1 MSEFLMTQKLIV
13 IMMTAYLVTEYGIQT
28 STMIQRKAK
37 REVLGYAKY
46 LLSYFFIALLM
57 SVQWFSWQLIVAIF
71 IQTILFGAIDY
82 VKMNLKQRSPR
93 YRFEIG
99 ILDIF
104 LHFIVIWLSII
115 ILKPDF
121 IHLNFLFHLN
131 IGVPLSIYIKFCIY
145 ASAIIFLLNGG
156 TDLVRAVLK
165 KVSIEDEKME
175 KDNTGKLI
183 GNIERILLF
192 ILILFDNLTAI
203 GFVIAAKSIARFEEL
218 KHKKFAE
225 YYLIGTLT
233 STLIAIFAG
242 KFVLFLIRIL
252 NL

>member
-1 MSEFLMTQKLIV
+1 MTQKLMV
-13 IMMTAYLVTEYGIQT
+13 VLVTAYLSIEYGIQT
-28 STMIQRKAK
+28 SKMIQAK
-37 REVLGYAKY
+37 KNRELVGYVKYFLCYFILVL
-46 LLSYFFIALLM
+46 LLS
-57 SVQWFSWQLIVAIF
+57 VNWFSWKLILAIISQIF
-71 IQTILFGAIDY
+71 FFGIIDY
-82 VKMNLKQRSPR
+82 TKISLKLNKAR

-99 ILDIF
+99 IVDIL
-104 LHFIVIWLSII
+104 LHFFMIWFSII
-115 ILKPDF
+115 ILKPGL
-121 IHLNFLFHLN
+121 INLNFPFHLN
-131 IGVPLSIYIKFCIY
+131 IGLSLSIYIKFCIY
-145 ASAIIFLLNGG
+145 VSAIIFLLNGG

-165 KVSIEDEKME
+165 KVQIEDEKME

-233 STLIAIFAG
+233 STLIAIFTG
-242 KFVLFLIRIL
+242 KFVIFLIKIL
-252 NL
+252 DL